1 MEALSTRPRLAS
13 FRTTSFHGDNQ
24 DASDGKAKWTIQFT
38 QTVNVGLATVGKETK
53 VLQAVVQIELQAKAS
68 KDGAPEQQASFQGNY
83 EAKFAY
89 APEVKEQEVTPL
101 FEQEPYQYLLVA
113 QAVPLAMTYFKRE
126 MQAMGFDA
134 RELPLGI

>member
-1 MEALSTRPRLAS
+1 MEAVNLRPRLSS

-24 DASDGKAKWTIQFT
+24 DASDAKAKWTIQFT
-38 QTVNVGLATVGKETK
+38 QTVNVGLAAVGKETK
-53 VLQAVVQIELQAKAS
+53 VMQALVQIELVAKAS
-68 KDGAPEQQASFQGNY
+68 KEGAPDQQASFHGNY
-83 EAKFAY
+83 EAKFSY
-89 APEVKEQEVTPL
+89 APEVKEQDVILL
-101 FEQEPYQYLLVA
+101 FEQEPHQYLLVA